1 MLVTKAAGRA
11 LRGDSIHRIL
21 FYVACL
27 KLALIQHAN
36 EIFKQHSS
44 WCNTEGQ
51 RHHERTCIDMDV
63 VVVQAA
69 FPHIFDRQV
78 TRKGLILDIGVCIM
92 EEK

>member
-1 MLVTKAAGRA
+1 MTHN
-11 LRGDSIHRIL
+11 DTHSSSSN
-21 FYVACL
+21 Y
-27 KLALIQHAN
+27 N
-36 EIFKQHSS
+36 SS

-69 FPHIFDRQV
+69 FPHIFDRHLF
-78 TRKGLILDIGVCIM
+78 RKGLILDIGVCIM

>member
-1 MLVTKAAGRA
+1 MNADWEHAAQHRDPRTCGQLTAQGITKIMLV
-11 LRGDSIHRIL
+11 GDSRIR
-21 FYVACL
+21 
-27 KLALIQHAN
+27 
-36 EIFKQHSS
+36 SS

-69 FPHIFDRQV
+69 FPHIFDQQV
-78 TRKGLILDIGVCIM
+78 FRKGLILDIGVCIM